1 MDSLSLSFSLSL
13 CLSLS
18 LSLCLSPPP
27 CLYLCLCLCLSV
39 CLCLCLCLSLSL
51 SVSVSVSLSL
61 CLSLSHFFLHCTF
74 FINQRRTLITT
85 LRSLDS
91 KLLDCTD
98 YDPTQTL
105 LLGNT
110 SQTLSNKFKLINASI
125 DYIKRFD
132 KPLFYMNSFVSKS
145 KFNQ

>member
-1 MDSLSLSFSLSL
+1 MFDIHNPKGIKLITRLRLGLRHLREHKFKRSSQDTLNPL
-13 CLSLS
+13 CNCGQDIESAT
-18 LSLCLSPPP
+18 
-27 CLYLCLCLCLSV
+27 
-39 CLCLCLCLSLSL
+39 
-51 SVSVSVSLSL
+51 
-61 CLSLSHFFLHCTF
+61 HFFLHCTF
-74 FINQRRTLITT
+74 FINQRRTLLTT

-98 YDPTQTL
+98 YDLTQTL

-110 SQTLSNKFKLINASI
+110 SQTLSNKFKIINAPI

-132 KPLFYMNSFVSKS
+132 EPFFYMNSFVSKS